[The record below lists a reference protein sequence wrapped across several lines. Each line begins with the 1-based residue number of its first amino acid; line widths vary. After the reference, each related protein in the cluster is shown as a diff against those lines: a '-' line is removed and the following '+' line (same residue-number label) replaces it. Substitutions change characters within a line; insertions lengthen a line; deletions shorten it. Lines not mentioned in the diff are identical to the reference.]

1 MALTMIWYLT
11 DGNERTGATWIV
23 PGSHRD
29 HRNPRGPHDGMTVS
43 APIPGELQAVG
54 SVDAVL
60 DAELRQGPT
69 TAHHSFLSSFSA
81 ISKRNFGTKYAFYSN
96 FQNLQN

>member
-1 MALTMIWYLT
+1 MLCWIATRSLTMFWYLT

-43 APIPGELQAVG
+43 APIPGELQVVAPKG
-54 SVDAVL
+54 SVFMQDV
-60 DAELRQGPT
+60 
-69 TAHHSFLSSFSA
+69 SLS
-81 ISKRNFGTKYAFYSN
+81 TFYSGN
-96 FQNLQN
+96 FSCPDE